1 MNRGLF
7 LFLLFW
13 VAICVL
19 CVYSIAYAEI
29 VKEVRVEVKV
39 EKVIKK
45 ENIVYTDWTNPDN
58 IQGVPN
64 NFYFSQEGFLCKSE
78 IVTFW
83 QNGVQQAGRSCRLP
97 NGSWRVLN

>member
-1 MNRGLF
+1 M
-7 LFLLFW
+7 
-13 VAICVL
+13 L

-45 ENIVYTDWTNPDN
+45 ENIVYTNWTNPDN
-58 IQGVPN
+58 VQGVPN

>member
-1 MNRGLF
+1 MNRWLF

-45 ENIVYTDWTNPDN
+45 IW
-58 IQGVPN
+58 GR
-64 NFYFSQEGFLCKSE
+64 LRA
-78 IVTFW
+78 VTCAVKF
-83 QNGVQQAGRSCRLP
+83 
-97 NGSWRVLN
+97 

>member
-1 MNRGLF
+1 MNRWLF

-45 ENIVYTDWTNPDN
+45 EPIVY
-58 IQGVPN
+58 
-64 NFYFSQEGFLCKSE
+64 KH
-78 IVTFW
+78 
-83 QNGVQQAGRSCRLP
+83 
-97 NGSWRVLN
+97 

>member
-1 MNRGLF
+1 MNRWLF

-45 ENIVYTDWTNPDN
+45 EPIVYTNWTNPDKKGSCAN
-58 IQGVPN
+58 
-64 NFYFSQEGFLCKSE
+64 LKSSH
-78 IVTFW
+78 F
-83 QNGVQQAGRSCRLP
+83 GRMVFNKLEDHVDCQMVR
-97 NGSWRVLN
+97 GEY